1 MSQKEDNSEKAL
13 ILGIQNG
20 DNESL
25 KKVYKANFPSI
36 MHFILSNNGSEQEAK
51 DIYQDAM
58 IVFYEKLQ
66 DKDFRL
72 NCQIK
77 TFLYSISRRLWLK
90 RLAEKNK
97 YVSQIDDFEA
107 FLPLDRFEISLEEHD
122 HKFEIMRQALEKLGD
137 PCKTVLKDFYIEK
150 KSMQEIAQEM
160 GYTNPENAK
169 NQKYKCLQRLKKL
182 FFQHY
187 KETNS

>member
-1 MSQKEDNSEKAL
+1 MSQKDDNSENLL
-13 ILGIQNG
+13 ILGIQKG
-20 DNESL
+20 DSEAL

-36 MHFILSNNGSEQEAK
+36 MHFILSNNGTEQEAK
-51 DIYQDAM
+51 DIYQDAV
-58 IVFYEKLQ
+58 IVLYEKLQ
-66 DKDFRL
+66 DQDFRL

-77 TFLYSISRRLWLK
+77 TFLYSVSRRLWLK
-90 RLAEKNK
+90 RLSEKNK
-97 YVSQIDDFEA
+97 FVSHLDEFEA
-107 FLPLDRFEISLEEHD
+107 FLPMEKLEVNLEEYD
-122 HKFEIMRQALEKLGD
+122 RQFEIMAQALEKLGD
-137 PCKTVLKDFYIEK
+137 PCKSILKGFYIEK
-150 KSMQEIAQEM
+150 KSMQEIAGEM

>member
-1 MSQKEDNSEKAL
+1 MSQEQDNSELAL
-13 ILGIQNG
+13 ILRVRDG
-20 DNESL
+20 DTEALS
-25 KKVYKANFPSI
+25 KVYKANFPSI
-36 MHFILSNNGSEQEAK
+36 MHFVLSNNGSEQEAK

-66 DKDFRL
+66 DRNFQL

-77 TFLYSISRRLWLK
+77 TFLYSICRRLWLK

-97 YVSQIDDFEA
+97 YVSQLDDFEP
-107 FLPLDRFEISLEEHD
+107 FLKIDELDIDLEEHETQFD
-122 HKFEIMRQALEKLGD
+122 ILTQALNQLGD
-137 PCKTVLKDFYIEK
+137 PCRAVLKGFYIEK
-150 KSMQEIAQEM
+150 KSMQQIADEM
-160 GYTNPENAK
+160 GYTNPDNAK

-182 FFQHY
+182 FFKSF